1 MDNQTILSAIAAII
15 SNQTGVEEKHI
26 RPEMKLV
33 ADIGCDSLDGLEIV
47 MAIEYEF
54 AIEVSD
60 EEAERLASVND
71 ILCLVCAK
79 KSLPAP
85 IKLPPLKHRYLT
97 MELPN
102 DEVLGVPVDMIARN
116 RAAHYANEF
125 DGDLTRSLAEDTIP
139 LFNSDDY
146 EVKDWAV
153 NNMNWCDFDGH
164 QVKLRDGVALQPAD
178 YWMGTVKELQ

>member
-1 MDNQTILSAIAAII
+1 MDNQTILAAISTI
-15 SNQTGVEEKHI
+15 IANQTGLDEKHI

-33 ADIGCDSLDGLEIV
+33 ADIGCDSLDGIEIV
-47 MAIEYEF
+47 MAIEDEF

-85 IKLPPLKHRYLT
+85 PHLPPLKRRYLT

-102 DEVLGVPVDMIARN
+102 GEVWGVPVDMIARN
-116 RAAHYANEF
+116 RAAHYAKEF
-125 DGDLTRSLAEDTIP
+125 DGDMIRSLAEDTIP
-139 LFNSDDY
+139 LFNSDDF
-146 EVKDWAV
+146 EVKDWAE

-164 QVKLRDGVALQPAD
+164 QVKLRDGIALQPAD
-178 YWMGTVKELQ
+178 YWMETIKELQ